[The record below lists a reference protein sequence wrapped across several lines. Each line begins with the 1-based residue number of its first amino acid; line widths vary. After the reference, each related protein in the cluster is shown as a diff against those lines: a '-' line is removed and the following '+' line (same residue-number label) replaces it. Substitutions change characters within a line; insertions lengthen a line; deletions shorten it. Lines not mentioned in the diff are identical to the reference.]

1 MKGEKVEFLGKGAD
15 PAVQTDLILGA
26 AQFPLS
32 VQLSNAMTRPLVLAQ
47 ARPSVMLKPNES
59 IAQLWVGMLR
69 DEGVQAMIR
78 PSDAVSF
85 MGVTALECRVQVV
98 EEDLE
103 KAREVLGED
112 AET

>member
-1 MKGEKVEFLGKGAD
+1 MAKWVH
-15 PAVQTDLILGA
+15 
-26 AQFPLS
+26 
-32 VQLSNAMTRPLVLAQ
+32 LAT
-47 ARPSVMLKPNES
+47 APNET

-69 DEGVQAMIR
+69 DEGVPAQIR

-112 AET
+112 AEA